1 MAHLWFLYIRMLG
14 RALQLKTKIY
24 CLVSLLSI
32 VSKII
37 GIFQKNL
44 NNIDPFKKC
53 GFFIFI
59 MVSGLLIQLLIF

>member
-1 MAHLWFLYIRMLG
+1 MPHLWFLYIRMLG

-24 CLVSLLSI
+24 CLVSLLSM

-44 NNIDPFKKC
+44 NDIDHFKKC
-53 GFFIFI
+53 GLFIFI
-59 MVSGLLIQLLIF
+59 MVLGLLIQLLIF